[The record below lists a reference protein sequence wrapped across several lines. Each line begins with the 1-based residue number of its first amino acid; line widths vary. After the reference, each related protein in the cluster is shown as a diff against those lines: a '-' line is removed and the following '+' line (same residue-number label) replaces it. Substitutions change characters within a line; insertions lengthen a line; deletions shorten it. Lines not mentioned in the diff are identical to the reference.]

1 MGTSLTLDEPTK
13 SNFESL
19 GRGEKCKMGKQ
30 QTILRANRRGNVR
43 SKNNRKK
50 KQNKTINFSIMG
62 TNAAGLKAKKDSL
75 LSNIEI
81 FNYPSCI
88 TIQESKLRNCS
99 NFKLDNY
106 QVFEKRREGAG
117 GGLLTAIDHNLDP
130 VLIQSDDEDC
140 EILVVQCNLGK
151 QKIRIING
159 YGPQEDDPLVKRMK
173 FWETIEHEI
182 VSAKN
187 EKCMIL
193 IELDANAKLGSQI
206 IRNDPNK
213 ISENGQLLR
222 NLIERK
228 SLELLNNSPLCEG
241 TITRHRVTKNSEE
254 KSVIDYIITCD
265 KLRAFL
271 EKTRLITMRS
281 KPDYVEADLL

>member
-1 MGTSLTLDEPTK
+1 MGTPLALDEPTK
-13 SNFESL
+13 SNSEPL
-19 GRGEKCKMGKQ
+19 GRGQKCRMGKQ
-30 QTILRANRRGNVR
+30 QTFLRATRRSGVR

-50 KQNKTINFSIMG
+50 KQNKTMLFAIMG

-75 LSNIEI
+75 LSNIDF
-81 FNYPSCI
+81 FNFPSCI

-99 NFKLDNY
+99 NFKLDGY
-106 QVFEKRREGAG
+106 QVFEKQREGAG

-151 QKIRIING
+151 QKLRIING
-159 YGPQEDDPLVKRMK
+159 YGPQEDEPLIKRMK
-173 FWETIEHEI
+173 FWETIEQEV
-182 VSAKN
+182 VSAKE

-193 IELDANAKLGSQI
+193 IELDANAKLGSKI
-206 IRNDPNK
+206 IRNDPNN
-213 ISENGQLLR
+213 ISENGRLLR

-241 TITRHRVTKNSEE
+241 TITRHRVTKKNEE

-265 KLRAFL
+265 NR
-271 EKTRLITMRS
+271 
-281 KPDYVEADLL
+281 